1 MCESSDKRY
10 CSDMCICCWNIAH
23 HQQLSHEEL
32 YLQNITVKLKR
43 AGAGPWRD
51 LMDRQLSAHCLN
63 TCFSSM
69 VIPPPQKKNKTWLKP
84 TSDPFV
90 VIYVDCWF
98 TAEHLKLKR
107 QKLSS
112 SVKTKQL
119 LTCSENAHCGD
130 SYLDEPLISSQV

>member
-1 MCESSDKRY
+1 MSEFSTKKY

-32 YLQNITVKLKR
+32 YLQKITVKLKR

-51 LMDRQLSAHCLN
+51 LMDQQLSARCLN

-69 VIPPPQKKNKTWLKP
+69 VIPTPPTPRNWLKP
-84 TSDPFV
+84 TSDSFV
-90 VIYVDCWF
+90 IIYMDCWF
-98 TAEHLKLKR
+98 TAEHLKR

>member
-1 MCESSDKRY
+1 MEGSNGPAAVSSLFK
-10 CSDMCICCWNIAH
+10 H
-23 HQQLSHEEL
+23 LL
-32 YLQNITVKLKR
+32 F
-43 AGAGPWRD
+43 
-51 LMDRQLSAHCLN
+51 LN
-63 TCFSSM
+63 GDFF
-69 VIPPPQKKNKTWLKP
+69 PPRNWLKP

-90 VIYVDCWF
+90 IIYMDCWF
-98 TAEHLKLKR
+98 TAEHLKR